1 MFKKLFKKR
10 CSCRNNGNIKEIKKK
25 SEKDITIKILG
36 TGCRNCVALTEN
48 VKTALNELEINANIE
63 KITDIQEIL
72 SYGIMSTPGLIIN
85 EKIISYGKVL
95 KQEDIQKLIKKYLG
109 DD

>member
-1 MFKKLFKKR
+1 M
-10 CSCRNNGNIKEIKKK
+10 
-25 SEKDITIKILG
+25 
-36 TGCRNCVALTEN
+36 
-48 VKTALNELEINANIE
+48 NELEINANIE

-72 SYGIMSTPGLIIN
+72 SYGIMSTPGLVIN